1 MSIHPHSFVLL
12 YLYLLPNVGIDHPT
26 VMSLFFF
33 FFLSRREHYYREF
46 SAVGGQRILKS
57 TACVARWPTCC
68 QPLICFVFSTSLY
81 RSAID
86 TILGFLFVFF
96 LVYFCSQVANAKAP
110 VNPFGYSRDKKKNK
124 LISCYISIFLLWL
137 LLLSTTLPMQ
147 LYLLCDLFLLH
158 FFYCKPADQPK
169 EFISASINI
178 HIFG

>member
-1 MSIHPHSFVLL
+1 MSIHPHLTLL
-12 YLYLLPNVGIDHPT
+12 SCFIYICCLTWELITLPLWVFLI
-26 VMSLFFF
+26 LF

-46 SAVGGQRILKS
+46 SAVGGQRVLKS

-96 LVYFCSQVANAKAP
+96 
-110 VNPFGYSRDKKKNK
+110 FGLFLFIGGKCQSTGKPIWLQSWQKKNK

-158 FFYCKPADQPK
+158 FFYCKPAD
-169 EFISASINI
+169 
-178 HIFG
+178 